1 MPDFLPTGTPVP
13 IRHSSASV
21 RHAPGHQ
28 SLMDVEAL
36 ESAVQ
41 GLFAEGLA
49 GSTRSSYSTAQK
61 RYLTFCSLFNLSP
74 LPLSEHTLCLFA
86 AFLANEGLQ
95 ARTISAYLS
104 GLRHFQISA
113 GLPPPPHNAWPWL
126 HYVTRGIKR
135 TQEPTHRS
143 RMPITIAVMNK
154 LRAVWLPLNQAVHPF
169 NNVLYWAAACT
180 AFFGFLR
187 LGEVFP
193 KSAGE
198 APPLQLRDLS
208 TDSHTSP
215 SFIKLLIRRSKTDP
229 FGRGLLCGV
238 GEVWPCHLPSCCS

>member
-1 MPDFLPTGTPVP
+1 
-13 IRHSSASV
+13 
-21 RHAPGHQ
+21 
-28 SLMDVEAL
+28 MDVEAL

-135 TQEPTHRS
+135 TQEPTNRS

-154 LRAVWLPLNQAVHPF
+154 LRAVWLPLNQVVHPF

-193 KSAGE
+193 TT
-198 APPLQLRDLS
+198 PTPRPLHGQ
-208 TDSHTSP
+208 SHQP
-215 SFIKLLIRRSKTDP
+215 LLHQAADQEVKDRPIWE
-229 FGRGLLCGV
+229 GLLCGV
-238 GEVWPCHLPSCCS
+238 GEVWSCHLPSCCS